1 MRLLLDTHTLI
12 WAMLE
17 PDMLSANA
25 ATLLAD
31 PSNAL
36 MASIASLWEITIKI
50 GTGKMVIPGSDIDS
64 IIENLDPFRI
74 QLIPVLPSHL
84 LALQALPRHHK
95 DPFDRILI
103 AQAQTERLPLVT
115 VDKKIREYNVTAIW

>member
-1 MRLLLDTHTLI
+1 VRLLLDTHTLI

>member
-1 MRLLLDTHTLI
+1 
-12 WAMLE
+12 MLE

-25 ATLLAD
+25 AALLAD

-36 MASIASLWEITIKI
+36 MASIASLWELTIKV
-50 GTGKMVIPGSDIDS
+50 GTGKMVTPGSDIDS
-64 IIENLDPFRI
+64 IIQNLDPFRI
-74 QLIPVLPSHL
+74 QLIAVLPSHL

-115 VDKKIREYNVTAIW
+115 VDKKIRRYEVTALW

>member
-1 MRLLLDTHTLI
+1 
-12 WAMLE
+12 MLE

>member
-17 PDMLSANA
+17 PEMLSADA
-25 ATLLAD
+25 AALLAD

-36 MASIASLWEITIKI
+36 TASIASLWELTIKI
-50 GTGKMVIPGSDIDS
+50 GTGKMVIAGSDIDS
-64 IIENLDPFRI
+64 IIQNLDPFRI
-74 QLIPVLPSHL
+74 RLIPVLPRHL
-84 LALQALPRHHK
+84 LALQVLPRHHK

-115 VDKKIREYNVTAIW
+115 VDKKIRKYEVTALW